1 MRCLLRGCSLAL
13 TAALTISLF
22 TACASKNIDPTAQVA
37 VAPLTYLTVEAEQV
51 QANPQVV
58 AEVMKLW
65 GASKYLK
72 IERPDNIDAYLLE
85 LINLRLNNP
94 DAYWQNVD
102 QLFTDVEIKS
112 QANSSVPTALNWL
125 TSDSNNDQSRS
136 VNHVAPAA
144 CLPTEWERKEH
155 LAQQILTAHAAYGLG
170 GF

>member
-1 MRCLLRGCSLAL
+1 MRCLLRRCSLAL

-22 TACASKNIDPTAQVA
+22 TACASKKFDQYAQVP
-37 VAPLTYLTVEAEQV
+37 VAPLTNLTVEAEQV

-65 GASKYLK
+65 GAIKYLN

-85 LINLRLNNP
+85 LINLRLNDP
-94 DAYWQNVD
+94 DTYWQNVA
-102 QLFTDVEIKS
+102 QLFTGIEIKS

-125 TSDSNNDQSRS
+125 TSYSSRS
-136 VNHVAPAA
+136 ENHVAPAA
-144 CLPTEWERKEH
+144 CLPTECEH